1 MGDKTSKLLILT
13 PDSHWAQSAL
23 THLHKSFEGEF
34 YTSGKEG
41 QLALYRKQF
50 SYVLIDLKIV
60 NNSALEVIRFIHQK
74 NSSIRIFVMTDQKTW
89 DEGAWDK
96 QKLSKLGVVDIF
108 QDLKPQ
114 DINTPIKSVG
124 LIKKWEDI
132 EEKVAEAA
140 DDTEKSILDSKF
152 TRIKIEELFED
163 TKAIFDYYIRI
174 GANRY
179 VKVVNKGEKTSGEQF
194 RKYSS
199 GGAQY
204 LYFLAEERA
213 DFIGY
218 QNEVISKK
226 IATGS
231 VESAKILKSIRSVS
245 DKYIEEI
252 HTNGLQPY
260 LIEEGKALCDNVHQ
274 FTKKD
279 KNLTKLLSQLE
290 EFNPAAYSHSFLV
303 CFFTNIIS
311 KNLDWI
317 GDRTREALALG
328 AMIHDIGLIHIP
340 HEIVNKSS
348 EEMSAYEKAIF
359 ELHPEKG
366 REAVASIPSVTR
378 SIVEIIMQ
386 HHEAS
391 DGSGYPLSL
400 TGHRIFP
407 MAKIVGLADS
417 YSNYIVEK
425 EVSPLDGLKEFLN
438 CRDNL
443 TRFEPDLVRNLI
455 KGFIPE
461 KKS

>member
-34 YTSGKEG
+34 FNTGKEG

-50 SYVLIDLKIV
+50 SYVLVDLKIV

-74 NSSIRIFVMTDQKTW
+74 HSSIRIFVMTDKKTW
-89 DEGAWDK
+89 DDGAWDK
-96 QKLSKLGVVDIF
+96 QKLSRLGVVDVY

-124 LIKKWEDI
+124 LIKKWDEI
-132 EEKVAEAA
+132 EEKESSES
-140 DDTEKSILDSKF
+140 DETEKSIQDNNF
-152 TRIKIEELFED
+152 TRVKIEELFED

-194 RKYSS
+194 KKYSS
-199 GGAQY
+199 SGAQF

-226 IATGS
+226 ISTGS
-231 VESAKILKSIRSVS
+231 ADSGKILKSIKSVS

-252 HTNGLQPY
+252 HTNGLQPH

-290 EFNPAAYSHSFLV
+290 EFNPTAYTHSFLV
-303 CFFTNIIS
+303 CFFTSIIS

-317 GDRTREALALG
+317 GERTREALAMG
-328 AMIHDIGLIHIP
+328 AMIHDIGLLHIP
-340 HEIVNKSS
+340 PEIANKSS
-348 EEMSAYEKAIF
+348 EEMSLEEKRIF
-359 ELHPEKG
+359 ESHPLKG
-366 REAVASIPSVTR
+366 KESVASIPSVNS

-391 DGSGYPLSL
+391 DGSGYPHSL
-400 TGHRIFP
+400 TGHKIFP

-417 YSNYIVEK
+417 YSGFIVER

-455 KGFIPE
+455 KGFIPD